1 VIGVCGLVAKLLVM
15 AALAACERGPRTT
28 SNKEASMSA
37 HTGNR
42 PTQAPAALDREIEV
56 SHAGG
61 SARLRVTLPASWTT
75 EATSIV
81 LRDEYQE
88 AIAGIQFTVIC
99 DAQCSDDD
107 IARLPHAVDEA
118 IAARARPNVGTG
130 DPEMDAVRLDVADV
144 ERAVVP
150 GGHVRVVRV
159 TRPAGLEGPYREQL
173 YAVCARAKLG
183 AKAVIAQAWAP
194 LAREGE
200 LGPVITHACK
210 TFEIR

>member
-1 VIGVCGLVAKLLVM
+1 
-15 AALAACERGPRTT
+15 
-28 SNKEASMSA
+28 MSV
-37 HTGNR
+37 
-42 PTQAPAALDREIEV
+42 LDREIEV

-61 SARLRVTLPASWTT
+61 SARLCVTLPAGWTT

-99 DAQCSDDD
+99 DAQCSAAD

-118 IAARARPNVGTG
+118 IATRARPNVGTG

-150 GGHVRVVRV
+150 GGHIRVVRV
-159 TRPAGLEGPYREQL
+159 TKPAGLEGPYREQL

-194 LAREGE
+194 LARKGE
-200 LGPVITHACK
+200 LGPVIVHACK